1 MTRSSSPAAVAAI
14 QVHSCYHRLA
24 RVHTGNLS
32 MACKGVQWL
41 ALAMLLSVG
50 VALAQYEE
58 AIEGGGACQACKLPQ
73 AAAFRDLVV

>member
-1 MTRSSSPAAVAAI
+1 
-14 QVHSCYHRLA
+14 
-24 RVHTGNLS
+24 

-58 AIEGGGACQACKLPQ
+58 ALEGGEPVKSASYHKQQPFGIWSYDEGARYGYK
-73 AAAFRDLVV
+73 